1 MYGYRDPDVE
11 HAAAAEDRAAAIADR
26 KADWQ
31 DFRSR
36 ELIALLETRP
46 LLATMP
52 ACYAMEREPTV
63 SVELVEWVMQT
74 SGDAARTLAEAIYS
88 PTARHRL
95 HRLFAADAASIE
107 CDALP
112 ESHWSDA

>member
-1 MYGYRDPDVE
+1 MGFRDYLTD
-11 HAAAAEDRAAAIADR
+11 AAAAHEDRAADATAAQQAWRATRETAIVAD
-26 KADWQ
+26 
-31 DFRSR
+31 
-36 ELIALLETRP
+36 LETRP
-46 LLATMP
+46 LLACMT
-52 ACYAMEREPTV
+52 AHWSRETAPPV
-63 SVELVEWVMQT
+63 SVELVEWVMNT

-88 PTARHRL
+88 PTARYRL